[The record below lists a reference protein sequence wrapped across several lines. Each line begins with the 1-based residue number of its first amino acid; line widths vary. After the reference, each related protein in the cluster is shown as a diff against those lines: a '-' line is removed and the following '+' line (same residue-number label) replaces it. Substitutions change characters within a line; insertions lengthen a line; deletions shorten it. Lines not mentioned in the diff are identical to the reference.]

1 MTEREVA
8 RLVARQCRT
17 DPAQL
22 RVSVTT
28 LGGGLECDV
37 RRVHVAGIDP
47 RCRWPTSFVI
57 KELRGPHRRELDIY
71 RLLPRV
77 LAHPPAPRL
86 LAALRG
92 NGVDYLLMADVAPVH
107 AWPWARPHMAAAVC
121 RSLARL
127 HAARAPAA
135 LPGDWDYESALAA
148 SAEETLD
155 WARRVST
162 RHIPMPWPRLGDLRR
177 VVGALPA
184 IRALLLAETTL
195 IHGDVHPGNVLVP
208 TCDRHAHDDADNDP
222 VVVFVDWGRARIG
235 SPLED
240 VASWLQ
246 SLGAWEPQ
254 ARRSHDS
261 LLRAYLAAHD
271 RGWHLDAELRTRY
284 WLAGACNGL
293 AGAIR
298 YHLWRA
304 SDPGSP
310 ERGRA
315 DATRALYAWRRVI
328 RRAAIAVRSLVS

>member
-1 MTEREVA
+1 MTERDIA
-8 RLVARQCRT
+8 RLVARQCGVDSER
-17 DPAQL
+17 L
-22 RVSVTT
+22 RVSATT

-37 RRVHVAGIDP
+37 RRVSVAGIDP
-47 RCRWPTSFVI
+47 RCLWPTSVVI
-57 KELRGPHRRELDIY
+57 KELRGAHRRELDIY

-77 LAHPPAPRL
+77 LTDPPAPRL
-86 LAALRG
+86 LAAFRRD
-92 NGVDYLLMADVAPVH
+92 GVDYLLMTDVAPVH

-121 RSLARL
+121 RNLARL
-127 HAARAPAA
+127 HASRGPVDF
-135 LPGDWDYESALAA
+135 PDDWDYESALAA
-148 SAEETLD
+148 SAEDTLE
-155 WARRVST
+155 WARVVST
-162 RHIPMPWPRLGDLRR
+162 RHVPRPWPRLGDLRR

-208 TCDRHAHDDADNDP
+208 TSHGHANDDTDP
-222 VVVFVDWGRARIG
+222 VVVFIDWGRARIG

-254 ARRSHDS
+254 ARRFHDS
-261 LLRAYLAAHD
+261 LLRAYLAACG
-271 RGWHLDAELRTRY
+271 RGWRLDAELRTRY

-304 SDPGSP
+304 GDSSLP
-310 ERGRA
+310 ERGRVE
-315 DATRALYAWRRVI
+315 ATRALHAWRRVI
-328 RRAAIAVRSLVS
+328 RRAAIAVRSLAS